1 MAPPLKLPI
10 TNALMGSD
18 YTGVVEVGAAGTPIA
33 VILDTG
39 SSTLAIDGARVDP
52 LASPD
57 ARTTNLAQQV
67 SYGAGGWAG
76 AVVQTAV
83 ALAPDVRLPA
93 VNVAVTYAESPGM
106 FGGAQ
111 GILGLAYAPLDTA
124 YVMPGDTWAAK
135 YPPAQIVTGAP
146 IELAPYFTQLE
157 QAGVVGNKFALYT
170 KRATVSLAT
179 ADPASD
185 PLNHGLLV
193 IGGGEEVTELYA
205 GGFTQIAVVDDRWY
219 NTNLLAV
226 QVGDQPPIAVAPTPA
241 GSPQVSNS
249 IVDSGTNCVLFDQ
262 PLFERVVASFG
273 ALDPTFAAALAAH
286 AVGGAG
292 LAHAQLALAA
302 WPPLRLTLQG
312 ADGAP
317 ATIAIAP
324 GDYWQL
330 DAAGP
335 GLALAYLCGDGGAQ
349 GGRSIL
355 GLPLFSGHYTVFDRA
370 LGAGR
375 GVISFAT
382 RR

>member
-18 YTGVVEVGAAGTPIA
+18 YTGVIEVGAAGTRVA

-39 SSTLAIDGARVDP
+39 SSTLAVDGQHVDP

-57 ARTTNLAQQV
+57 ARTTNLAQAV
-67 SYGAGGWAG
+67 SYGAGGWLG

-93 VNVAVTYAESPGM
+93 VNVAVTYAEGAGM

-135 YPPAQIVTGAP
+135 YPPAQLATAAP

-157 QAGVVGNKFALYT
+157 QAGVVGNTFALYT

-179 ADPASD
+179 ADPATD
-185 PLNHGLLV
+185 PLNHGVLV
-193 IGGGEEVTELYA
+193 IGGGAEATELYT
-205 GGFTQIAVVDDRWY
+205 GGFTAIAVVDDRWY
-219 NTNLLAV
+219 NTNLVAV
-226 QVGDQPPIAVAPTPA
+226 QVGDQPPIAVAPTPV
-241 GSPQVSNS
+241 GSPLVSNS
-249 IVDSGTNCVLFDQ
+249 IIDSGTNCLLFDQ
-262 PLFERVVASFG
+262 PLFEQLVA
-273 ALDPTFAAALAAH
+273 AFAAIDPAFATALGAH

-292 LAHAQLALAA
+292 LPHAQLALAA
-302 WPPLRLTLQG
+302 WPALRLTLQG

-317 ATIAIAP
+317 AVLTIAPAE
-324 GDYWQL
+324 YWQL

-355 GLPLFSGHYTVFDRA
+355 GLPLFSGHYMVFDRA
-370 LGAGR
+370 AGAGR
-375 GVISFAT
+375 GVIRCAT
-382 RR
+382 RA